1 MGHGAQ
7 KLFGWFGGYGPAGT
21 AAWLESIGLRPGRPW
36 ATLAGASEFGG
47 GALIA
52 AGLGGP
58 LGPVA
63 ATGAMAMA
71 SVTVHAGKPIW
82 VSAGGAELPVTNMAV
97 QTALILAGPG
107 RLSLDSLLRL
117 KISRWLAVPALAVVV
132 GAVLFGRSQAADV
145 PAAVEEVV
153 IDELQSG
160 DQESQAEIVEQELVS
175 APS

>member
-1 MGHGAQ
+1 
-7 KLFGWFGGYGPAGT
+7 
-21 AAWLESIGLRPGRPW
+21 
-36 ATLAGASEFGG
+36 
-47 GALIA
+47 
-52 AGLGGP
+52 
-58 LGPVA
+58 
-63 ATGAMAMA
+63 
-71 SVTVHAGKPIW
+71 
-82 VSAGGAELPVTNMAV
+82 MAV

-160 DQESQAEIVEQELVS
+160 D
-175 APS
+175 